1 MVLLKF
7 LYDLRLHVMKTFNR
21 DLQRGIKVED
31 LVLQRIQK
39 KYPNAYRIEGSFKDY
54 DLWIPEIEKG
64 IEVKYD
70 PMSNKTGNIVVEVEM
85 FGKPSALMATKADH
99 WIFYDDNV
107 FLIIEPDQIKSCIKE
122 NNLRT
127 VKFTG
132 KGDQHPKI
140 AYLIKKDLLFSYG
153 KQFI

>member
-1 MVLLKF
+1 
-7 LYDLRLHVMKTFNR
+7 MKTFNR
-21 DLQRGIKVED
+21 DLNRGIKVED

-39 KYPNAYRIEGSFKDY
+39 KYPKAYRIEGYCKEY
-54 DLWIPEIEKG
+54 DLWIPEVEKG

-70 PMSNKTGNIVVEVEM
+70 PMSNQTGNIVVEIEM

-107 FLIIEPDQIKSCIKE
+107 FVSITPSEIKNCIKE

-132 KGDQHPKI
+132 TGDQHPKI

>member
-1 MVLLKF
+1 
-7 LYDLRLHVMKTFNR
+7 MKTFR
-21 DLQRGIKVED
+21 KDLNRGIKVED

-39 KYPNAYRIEGSFKDY
+39 KYPNAYRIEGYCKEY
-54 DLWIPEIEKG
+54 DLWIPEIKQG
-64 IEVKYD
+64 VEVKYD
-70 PMSNKTGNIVVEVEM
+70 PMSNQTGNIVVEVEM

-107 FLIIEPDQIKSCIKE
+107 FVCIKPSEIKNCIKE
-122 NNLRT
+122 NNLHT

-132 KGDQHPKI
+132 RGDTQSKI

-153 KQFI
+153 KQFT

>member
-1 MVLLKF
+1 
-7 LYDLRLHVMKTFNR
+7 MKTFNR
-21 DLQRGIKVED
+21 DLNRGIKVED

-39 KYPNAYRIEGSFKDY
+39 KYPKAYRIEGYCKEY
-54 DLWIPEIEKG
+54 DLWIPEVEKG

-70 PMSNKTGNIVVEVEM
+70 PMSNQTGNIVVEVEM

-107 FLIIEPDQIKSCIKE
+107 FVSITPSEIKNCISE

>member
-1 MVLLKF
+1 
-7 LYDLRLHVMKTFNR
+7 MKTFNR
-21 DLQRGIKVED
+21 DLARGIKVED
-31 LVLQRIQK
+31 LVLQRIQR
-39 KYPNAYRIEGSFKDY
+39 KYPKAYRIEGYCKEY
-54 DLWIPEIEKG
+54 DLWIPEVEKG

-70 PMSNKTGNIVVEVEM
+70 PMSNRTGNIVVEIEM

-107 FLIIEPDQIKSCIKE
+107 FVSITPSEIKNCIKE
-122 NNLRT
+122 NNLQT

-140 AYLIKKDLLFSYG
+140 AYLIKKDMLFSYG
-153 KQFI
+153 KQFT

>member
-1 MVLLKF
+1 
-7 LYDLRLHVMKTFNR
+7 MKTFNR
-21 DLQRGIKVED
+21 DLDRGIKVED
-31 LVLQRIQK
+31 LVLQRIQR
-39 KYPNAYRIEGSFKDY
+39 KYPKAYRIEGYCKEY
-54 DLWIPEIEKG
+54 DLWIPEVEKG

-70 PMSNKTGNIVVEVEM
+70 PMSNQTGNIVVEIEM

-107 FLIIEPDQIKSCIKE
+107 FVSITPSEIKNCIKE
-122 NNLRT
+122 NNLQT

-140 AYLIKKDLLFSYG
+140 AYLIKKDMLFSYG
-153 KQFI
+153 KQFT

>member
-1 MVLLKF
+1 
-7 LYDLRLHVMKTFNR
+7 MKTFR
-21 DLQRGIKVED
+21 QDLARGIKVED
-31 LVLQRIQK
+31 KVLHRIQK
-39 KYPNAYRIEGSFKDY
+39 KFPQTHRIDGYCKEF
-54 DLWIPEIEKG
+54 DLWIPEIKQG

-85 FGKPSALMATKADH
+85 FGKPSALMTTKASY
-99 WIFYDDNV
+99 WVFYDDQV
-107 FLIIEPDQIKSCIKE
+107 FVYIKPDAIKQCIKE

-132 KGDQHPKI
+132 RGDKHSKI

-153 KQFI
+153 KIFKDE